1 MPNPWAAPALQIC
14 GFAGTTQSF
23 EFLKCRGREQRLTP
37 LAEQPPLAE
46 VTLPGK
52 LTLEITVLPLP
63 TRLILVISSSISALK

>member
-14 GFAGTTQSF
+14 GFADTMQSF
-23 EFLKCRGREQRLTP
+23 EFLKRRGREQRLTAP
-37 LAEQPPLAE
+37 AEQPPLAE
-46 VTLPGK
+46 ATLPGK